1 MKLYYFPPSP
11 NTRKVHAVAI
21 HLNLPLD
28 LRLVDLQK
36 GEQRTPEFMVL
47 NPTGRTPV
55 LQDGDFI
62 LWESTAIMQYLASQL
77 PTPLWP
83 NNARSRADIMRWQSW
98 QLAHWYGSCQPLQFE
113 NFVKPLLQLGE
124 PDPQVVKEAT
134 DRFRQEAQVLEDHLA
149 ERAFLV
155 GDTLTLADFS
165 VASDLTYAGPGQ
177 FPLADYPHL
186 QAWYERIE
194 ALPAWQQTKPRS

>member
-11 NTRKVHAVAI
+11 NTRKAHAVAI

-36 GEQRTPEFMVL
+36 GEQRTPEFMAV

-62 LWESTAIMQYLASQL
+62 LWESTAIMQYLASQV
-77 PTPLWP
+77 PNSLWP
-83 NNARSRADIMRWQSW
+83 DDARVRADIMRWQSW
-98 QLAHWYGSCQPLQFE
+98 QLAHWYGVCQPLQYE
-113 NFVKPLLQLGE
+113 NFVKPLLQLGK
-124 PDPQVVKEAT
+124 PDSQVVQRAT
-134 DRFRQEAQVLEDHLA
+134 ERFHQEAAVLNDHLA
-149 ERAFLV
+149 ERDFLV
-155 GDTLTLADFS
+155 GSALTLADFS

-177 FPLADYPHL
+177 FPLAGYAHL
-186 QAWYERIE
+186 QAWYARIE
-194 ALPAWQQTKPRS
+194 ALPAWQQTSPQG